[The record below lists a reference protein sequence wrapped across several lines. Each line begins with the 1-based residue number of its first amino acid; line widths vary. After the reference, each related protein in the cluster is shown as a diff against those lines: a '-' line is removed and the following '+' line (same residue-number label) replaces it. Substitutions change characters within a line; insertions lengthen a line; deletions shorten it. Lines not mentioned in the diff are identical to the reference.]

1 MATTELTAESSTGAD
16 LSEADPHFEPVH
28 KLTEADK
35 ISSVTGEESE
45 ETLFK
50 MRSKLFRFDKTSSEW
65 KERGTGDIKLLK
77 HKETKRIR
85 VLMRRDKTLKIC
97 ANHYVTNDMKLAPN
111 VGSDRSWVYNVMAD
125 ISDGEPTTETLAV
138 RFANSG
144 NANQFK
150 EEFESAQKANA
161 DLFATNSSPA
171 PPAKELEPVAS
182 TSIGAVESTAPQPIS
197 GKAAEAAKDAEPVED
212 APPVYSEAEKET
224 TS

>member
-1 MATTELTAESSTGAD
+1 MATTELAAESSTGTD

-35 ISSVTGEESE
+35 ISSVTGEEFE

-144 NANQFK
+144 NANHFK

-161 DLFATNSSPA
+161 DLFATGSSPA
-171 PPAKELEPVAS
+171 PPAKEHEPAAS
-182 TSIGAVESTAPQPIS
+182 TSIGATESTAPEPTS
-197 GKAAEAAKDAEPVED
+197 GKAAEAAKNAERVED